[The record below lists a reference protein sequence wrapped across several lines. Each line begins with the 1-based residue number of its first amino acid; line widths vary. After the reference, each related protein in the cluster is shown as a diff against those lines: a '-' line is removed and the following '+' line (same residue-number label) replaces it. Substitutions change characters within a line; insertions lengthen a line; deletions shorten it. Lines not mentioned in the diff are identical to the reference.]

1 MATGKATTKGSS
13 AKKGGAKQAATKQ
26 GGAKQGSVKK
36 GGAKSAKAP
45 APGAGKCTGWEAFE
59 DQMPPSPPT
68 LRVSGK
74 CRFPTHG
81 YKVRLKKA
89 VPQGINPAILLL
101 EKIVTPPTG
110 PVIQTPETVD
120 VRYQQRVKKG
130 QYKQVTILPDGKT
143 IRVKIIT

>member
-1 MATGKATTKGSS
+1 MATSKAAKKGTS
-13 AKKGGAKQAATKQ
+13 AKKGAAKN
-26 GGAKQGSVKK
+26 
-36 GGAKSAKAP
+36 AKA
-45 APGAGKCTGWEAFE
+45 APPSPGKCTGWEAVE
-59 DQMPPSPPT
+59 NQMPPGPAT
-68 LRVSGK
+68 LRVTGR

-81 YKVRLKKA
+81 YKVKLIKA

-101 EKIVTPPTG
+101 KKVVTPPSG
-110 PVIQTPETVD
+110 PVIQTPETVE